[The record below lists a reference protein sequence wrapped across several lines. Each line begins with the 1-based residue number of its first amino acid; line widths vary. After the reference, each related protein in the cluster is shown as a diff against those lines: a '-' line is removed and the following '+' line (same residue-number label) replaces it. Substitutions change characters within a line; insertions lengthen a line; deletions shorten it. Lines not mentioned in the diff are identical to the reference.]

1 MAAAL
6 ATPEPGYY
14 TQNYWPTR
22 VTPYSYSTCYG
33 CYGKRSAEAEPGY
46 LGYGYGL
53 PAYGYGYGLRSY
65 GYGIGRVS
73 TGIGLHPTGAVYE
86 SRSAQGLGKRSADAE
101 PGYLG
106 YGYGLPAYSYG
117 YGLGLRSYGYGIGR
131 VSTGVGLHPTGAV
144 YESRSAQGL
153 GKRSA
158 DAEPGYLGYGLPA
171 YGYGYGYGLRAYG
184 YGIGRVST
192 GVGLHPTG
200 AVYES
205 RSAQGLGKRSANAE
219 PGYYT
224 QNYWPTRVTPYS
236 YSTCYGCY
244 GKRSADAEPGYFG
257 YGYGLPAYG
266 YGYGIGGVSTGVG
279 LHPTGSVY
287 ESRSAQGLSGRYL
300 Y

>member
-1 MAAAL
+1 MHKLLLLTTCMAAAL

-33 CYGKRSAEAEPGY
+33 CYGKRSADAQPGY
-46 LGYGYGL
+46 LGYAYGL
-53 PAYGYGYGLRSY
+53 PTYGYGY
-65 GYGIGRVS
+65 
-73 TGIGLHPTGAVYE
+73 
-86 SRSAQGLGKRSADAE
+86 
-101 PGYLG
+101 
-106 YGYGLPAYSYG
+106 
-117 YGLGLRSYGYGIGR
+117 GLRSYGYGIGR

-158 DAEPGYLGYGLPA
+158 DAEPGY
-171 YGYGYGYGLRAYG
+171 
-184 YGIGRVST
+184 
-192 GVGLHPTG
+192 
-200 AVYES
+200 
-205 RSAQGLGKRSANAE
+205 
-219 PGYYT
+219 YT

-244 GKRSADAEPGYFG
+244 GKRSADAEPGYLG

-266 YGYGIGGVSTGVG
+266 YGYGYGIGRVSTGVG

-287 ESRSAQGLSGRYL
+287 ESRSAQGLRGRYL